1 MKNKYSRILL
11 SFVFFT
17 VLYIHLP
24 AQEILFQ
31 TSFYFE
37 DGVGNKDTIVF
48 GYEDVDTF
56 RIDYSQGERPIT
68 TPWDSVFE
76 VRMVHQEQYWND
88 YLWDVVRNSRNIE
101 PYTGDYVDTMI
112 VFSREFENGSN
123 CRGPFDN
130 YFFFHCL
137 NYPITISWDTK
148 AFRQDR
154 CHYGSLIKAHDLEA
168 LLDARWWEDA
178 DSVTYACLA
187 SDKSLVLEKTP
198 DNYSPWDLYFQL
210 YDDIDQ
216 DDELDTLWGF
226 QIQLSYYIHP
236 DDWPCRYFVD
246 NEELEL
252 VQHENTLELRQ
263 ETVYINAVEESSL
276 LIYDYS
282 GRLRFIREVT
292 QGKHEISQNTLGLPP
307 GLYIAQLRAETGK
320 GTISKKMVVY

>member
-123 CRGPFDN
+123 CRLPFDN

-137 NYPITISWDTK
+137 NYPITISWDTR
-148 AFRQDR
+148 AFHKDR
-154 CHYGSLIKAHDLEA
+154 CHYGSLIKAHDLGG
-168 LLDARWWEDA
+168 LIQI
-178 DSVTYACLA
+178 
-187 SDKSLVLEKTP
+187 SLV
-198 DNYSPWDLYFQL
+198 
-210 YDDIDQ
+210 
-216 DDELDTLWGF
+216 GR
-226 QIQLSYYIHP
+226 
-236 DDWPCRYFVD
+236 CRQC
-246 NEELEL
+246 NLC
-252 VQHENTLELRQ
+252 
-263 ETVYINAVEESSL
+263 
-276 LIYDYS
+276 
-282 GRLRFIREVT
+282 
-292 QGKHEISQNTLGLPP
+292 LP
-307 GLYIAQLRAETGK
+307 GQ
-320 GTISKKMVVY
+320 